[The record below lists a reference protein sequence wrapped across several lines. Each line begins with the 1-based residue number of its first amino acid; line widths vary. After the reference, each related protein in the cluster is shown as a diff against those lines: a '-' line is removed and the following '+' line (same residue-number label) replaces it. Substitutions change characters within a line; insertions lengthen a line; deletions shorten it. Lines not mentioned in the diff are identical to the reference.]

1 MKSRRESQLFNN
13 EFSNMDLCDEFKLQQ
28 QIRAKEKQAAG
39 KFDIYQGG
47 PIVKYVDN
55 VDQKKEI

>member
-1 MKSRRESQLFNN
+1 
-13 EFSNMDLCDEFKLQQ
+13 MDLCDEFKLQQ

-55 VDQKKEI
+55 VDQKKEIL